1 MSEYNS
7 EENKDDYA
15 LAVEVEAE
23 PVVAVEPEPELEP
36 EVEVEVEP
44 EVEPEPTPEPEPE
57 VAVVPEPEPTPE
69 PEVVPSTTLAGEPI
83 FLDKLVYKANTRNSA
98 SVIAVKQRLVAHGYI
113 EVMEERMGW
122 IGDITVE
129 AVKKFQ
135 EQRGLEVNGLFNYET
150 TSALIEGTKLE
161 IA

>member
-1 MSEYNS
+1 MSEHNLD
-7 EENKDDYA
+7 ENKDDHA

-23 PVVAVEPEPELEP
+23 PVATVEVEQVLEVVPEPE
-36 EVEVEVEP
+36 V
-44 EVEPEPTPEPEPE
+44 EPTPEPESRKKVRE
-57 VAVVPEPEPTPE
+57 VQ
-69 PEVVPSTTLAGEPI
+69 EVVPSTTLAGEPI

-135 EQRGLEVNGLFNYET
+135 EQRGLEVNGLFNHET

>member
-1 MSEYNS
+1 VSEYNLD
-7 EENKDDYA
+7 ENKDDHA

-23 PVVAVEPEPELEP
+23 PVATVEVEQVLEVVPEPE
-36 EVEVEVEP
+36 V
-44 EVEPEPTPEPEPE
+44 EPTPEPESRKKVRE
-57 VAVVPEPEPTPE
+57 VQEE
-69 PEVVPSTTLAGEPI
+69 VPSTTLAGEPI
-83 FLDKLVYKANTRNSA
+83 FLNKLVYKANTRNSA
-98 SVIAVKQRLVAHGYI
+98 SVIAVKQRLVAHGFV

-135 EQRGLEVNGLFNYET
+135 EQRGLEVNGLFNHET

>member
-1 MSEYNS
+1 MSEYKS
-7 EENKDDYA
+7 EENKNDYA
-15 LAVEVEAE
+15 LAVEPEVE
-23 PVVAVEPEPELEP
+23 PVVAVEPEP
-36 EVEVEVEP
+36 EVEP

-69 PEVVPSTTLAGEPI
+69 AEVVPSTTLAGEPI
-83 FLDKLVYKANTRNSA
+83 FLNKLVYKANTRNSA
-98 SVIAVKQRLVAHGYI
+98 SVIAVKQRLVAHGFV

-135 EQRGLEVNGLFNYET
+135 EQRGLEVNGLLNHET

>member
-1 MSEYNS
+1 MSEHNLD
-7 EENKDDYA
+7 ENKDDHA

-23 PVVAVEPEPELEP
+23 PVATVEVEQVLEVVPEP
-36 EVEVEVEP
+36 EVEVV
-44 EVEPEPTPEPEPE
+44 
-57 VAVVPEPEPTPE
+57 VVPEPESRKKAR
-69 PEVVPSTTLAGEPI
+69 EVQEEVPSTTLAGEPI

-150 TSALIEGTKLE
+150 TSALVEGTKLE

>member
-1 MSEYNS
+1 MSEYKS
-7 EENKDDYA
+7 EENKNDYA
-15 LAVEVEAE
+15 LAVEPEVE
-23 PVVAVEPEPELEP
+23 PVVEVEPEPELEP
-36 EVEVEVEP
+36 EVEP

-57 VAVVPEPEPTPE
+57 VAVVPEPVPTPE

-83 FLDKLVYKANTRNSA
+83 FLNKLVYKANTRNSA
-98 SVIAVKQRLVAHGYI
+98 SVIAVKQRLVAHGFV

-135 EQRGLEVNGLFNYET
+135 EQRGLEVNGLFNHET

>member
-1 MSEYNS
+1 MSEYKS
-7 EENKDDYA
+7 EENKNDYA
-15 LAVEVEAE
+15 LAVEPEVE
-23 PVVAVEPEPELEP
+23 PVVEVEPEPELEP
-36 EVEVEVEP
+36 EVEP
-44 EVEPEPTPEPEPE
+44 EPEPTPEPEPE

-83 FLDKLVYKANTRNSA
+83 FLDKLVYKANTKNSA
-98 SVIAVKQRLVAHGYI
+98 SVIAVKQRLVAHGFV

-135 EQRGLEVNGLFNYET
+135 EQRGLEVNGLFNHET

-161 IA
+161 IV

>member
-1 MSEYNS
+1 VSEYKS
-7 EENKDDYA
+7 EENKNDYA
-15 LAVEVEAE
+15 LAVEPEVE
-23 PVVAVEPEPELEP
+23 PVVEVEPEPELEP
-36 EVEVEVEP
+36 EVEP

-57 VAVVPEPEPTPE
+57 VAVVPEPVPTPE

-83 FLDKLVYKANTRNSA
+83 FLNKLVYKANTRNSA
-98 SVIAVKQRLVAHGYI
+98 SVIAVKQRLVAHGFV

-135 EQRGLEVNGLFNYET
+135 EQRGLEVNGLFNHET

>member
-1 MSEYNS
+1 MSEHNLD
-7 EENKDDYA
+7 ENKDDHA

-23 PVVAVEPEPELEP
+23 PVAT
-36 EVEVEVEP
+36 VEVEQVL
-44 EVEPEPTPEPEPE
+44 EVVPEPEPE
-57 VAVVPEPEPTPE
+57 VAVVPEPEVEPTPE
-69 PEVVPSTTLAGEPI
+69 PESRKKAREVQEEVPSTTLAGEPI
-83 FLDKLVYKANTRNSA
+83 FLSKLVYKANTRNSA
-98 SVIAVKQRLVAHGYI
+98 SVIAVKQRLVAHGFV

-135 EQRGLEVNGLFNYET
+135 EQRGLEVNGLFNHET

>member
-1 MSEYNS
+1 MSEYNLD
-7 EENKDDYA
+7 ENKDDHA

-23 PVVAVEPEPELEP
+23 PVVAVEPEPEIEP
-36 EVEVEVEP
+36 EVEVEP

-83 FLDKLVYKANTRNSA
+83 FLNKLVYKANTRNSA
-98 SVIAVKQRLVAHGYI
+98 SVIAVKQRLVAHGFV

-135 EQRGLEVNGLFNYET
+135 EQRGLEVNGFFNHET

>member
-1 MSEYNS
+1 VSEYKS
-7 EENKDDYA
+7 EENENDYA
-15 LAVEVEAE
+15 LAVEPEVE
-23 PVVAVEPEPELEP
+23 PVVAVEPEPEI
-36 EVEVEVEP
+36 EP

-69 PEVVPSTTLAGEPI
+69 PEPVPSTTLAGEPI
-83 FLDKLVYKANTRNSA
+83 FLSKLVYKANTRNSA
-98 SVIAVKQRLVAHGYI
+98 SVIAVKQRLVAHGFV

-135 EQRGLEVNGLFNYET
+135 EQRGLEVNGLFNHET

>member
-1 MSEYNS
+1 MSEYNLD
-7 EENKDDYA
+7 ENKDDHA

-23 PVVAVEPEPELEP
+23 PVVAVEPEPEIEP
-36 EVEVEVEP
+36 EVEVEP

-83 FLDKLVYKANTRNSA
+83 FLNKLVYKANTRNSA
-98 SVIAVKQRLVAHGYI
+98 SVIAVKQRLVAHGFV

-135 EQRGLEVNGLFNYET
+135 EQRGLEVNGLFNHET

>member
-1 MSEYNS
+1 MSEYNLD
-7 EENKDDYA
+7 ENKDDHA

-23 PVVAVEPEPELEP
+23 PVATVEVEQVLEVVPEP
-36 EVEVEVEP
+36 EVEVVVVPEP
-44 EVEPEPTPEPEPE
+44 EVEPTPEPESRKKARE
-57 VAVVPEPEPTPE
+57 VQEE
-69 PEVVPSTTLAGEPI
+69 VPSTTLAGEPI

-135 EQRGLEVNGLFNYET
+135 EQRGLEVNGLFNHET
-150 TSALIEGTKLE
+150 TSALVEGTKLE

>member
-1 MSEYNS
+1 MSEYKS
-7 EENKDDYA
+7 EENENDYA
-15 LAVEVEAE
+15 LAVEPEVE
-23 PVVAVEPEPELEP
+23 PVVAVEPEPEI
-36 EVEVEVEP
+36 EP

-69 PEVVPSTTLAGEPI
+69 PEPVPSTTLAGEPI
-83 FLDKLVYKANTRNSA
+83 FLSKLVYKANTRNSA
-98 SVIAVKQRLVAHGYI
+98 SVIAVKQRLVAHGFV

-135 EQRGLEVNGLFNYET
+135 EQRGLEVNGLFNHET

>member
-1 MSEYNS
+1 MSEHNLD
-7 EENKDDYA
+7 ENKDDHA

-23 PVVAVEPEPELEP
+23 PVATVEVEQVLEVVPEPE
-36 EVEVEVEP
+36 V
-44 EVEPEPTPEPEPE
+44 EPTPEPESRKKVRE
-57 VAVVPEPEPTPE
+57 VQEE
-69 PEVVPSTTLAGEPI
+69 VPSTTLAGEPI

-135 EQRGLEVNGLFNYET
+135 EQRGLEVNGLFNHET

>member
-1 MSEYNS
+1 
-7 EENKDDYA
+7 
-15 LAVEVEAE
+15 
-23 PVVAVEPEPELEP
+23 
-36 EVEVEVEP
+36 
-44 EVEPEPTPEPEPE
+44 
-57 VAVVPEPEPTPE
+57 
-69 PEVVPSTTLAGEPI
+69 VPSTTLAGEPI
-83 FLDKLVYKANTRNSA
+83 FLSKLVYKANTRNSA
-98 SVIAVKQRLVAHGYI
+98 SVIAVKQRLVAHGFV

-135 EQRGLEVNGLFNYET
+135 EQRGLEVNGLFNHET

>member
-1 MSEYNS
+1 MSEYNLD
-7 EENKDDYA
+7 ENKDDHA

-23 PVVAVEPEPELEP
+23 PVATVEVEQVLEVVPEP
-36 EVEVEVEP
+36 EVEVVVVPEP
-44 EVEPEPTPEPEPE
+44 EVEPTPEPESRKKARE
-57 VAVVPEPEPTPE
+57 VQEE
-69 PEVVPSTTLAGEPI
+69 VPSTTLAGEPI

-98 SVIAVKQRLVAHGYI
+98 SVIAVKQRLVAHGFI

-135 EQRGLEVNGLFNYET
+135 EQRGLEVNGFFNHET

>member
-7 EENKDDYA
+7 EENKNDYA
-15 LAVEVEAE
+15 LAVEPEVE

-98 SVIAVKQRLVAHGYI
+98 SVIAVKQRLVAHGFI

-135 EQRGLEVNGLFNYET
+135 EQRGLEVNGLFNRET

>member
-1 MSEYNS
+1 MSEYKS
-7 EENKDDYA
+7 EENKDDHA
-15 LAVEVEAE
+15 LAVEPEVE
-23 PVVAVEPEPELEP
+23 PVVAVEPEPE
-36 EVEVEVEP
+36 VEP
-44 EVEPEPTPEPEPE
+44 EVEPEPTPEPEPEPE

-83 FLDKLVYKANTRNSA
+83 FLNKLVYKANTRNSA
-98 SVIAVKQRLVAHGYI
+98 SVIAVKQRLVAHGFV
-113 EVMEERMGW
+113 EVMEEHMGW

-135 EQRGLEVNGLFNYET
+135 EQRGLEVNGLFNHET

>member
-1 MSEYNS
+1 MSEYNLD
-7 EENKDDYA
+7 ENKDDHA

-23 PVVAVEPEPELEP
+23 PVAT
-36 EVEVEVEP
+36 VEVEQVLEVAPEP

-57 VAVVPEPEPTPE
+57 VAVVPEPEPTSE
-69 PEVVPSTTLAGEPI
+69 AEVVPSTTLAGEPI
-83 FLDKLVYKANTRNSA
+83 FLNKLVYKANTKNSA
-98 SVIAVKQRLVAHGYI
+98 SVIAIKQRLVAHGFV
-113 EVMEERMGW
+113 EVVEERMGW

-150 TSALIEGTKLE
+150 TSALVEGTKLE
-161 IA
+161 IS

>member
-1 MSEYNS
+1 MSEHNLD
-7 EENKDDYA
+7 ENKDDHA

-23 PVVAVEPEPELEP
+23 PVATVEVEQVLEVVPEPE
-36 EVEVEVEP
+36 V
-44 EVEPEPTPEPEPE
+44 EPTPEPESRKKVRE
-57 VAVVPEPEPTPE
+57 VQEE
-69 PEVVPSTTLAGEPI
+69 VPSTTLAGEPI
-83 FLDKLVYKANTRNSA
+83 FLSKLVYKANTRNSA
-98 SVIAVKQRLVAHGYI
+98 SVIAVKQRLVAHGFV

-135 EQRGLEVNGLFNYET
+135 EQRGLEVNGLFNHET

>member
-1 MSEYNS
+1 M
-7 EENKDDYA
+7 
-15 LAVEVEAE
+15 
-23 PVVAVEPEPELEP
+23 
-36 EVEVEVEP
+36 
-44 EVEPEPTPEPEPE
+44 
-57 VAVVPEPEPTPE
+57 
-69 PEVVPSTTLAGEPI
+69 PSTTLAGEPI

-135 EQRGLEVNGLFNYET
+135 EQRGLEVNGLFNHET

>member
-1 MSEYNS
+1 MSEYNLD
-7 EENKDDYA
+7 ENKDDHA

-23 PVVAVEPEPELEP
+23 PVATVEVEQVLEVVPEP
-36 EVEVEVEP
+36 EVEVVVVPEP
-44 EVEPEPTPEPEPE
+44 EVEPTPEPESRKKARE
-57 VAVVPEPEPTPE
+57 VQEE
-69 PEVVPSTTLAGEPI
+69 VPSTTLAGEPI

-98 SVIAVKQRLVAHGYI
+98 SVIAVKQRLVAHGFI

-135 EQRGLEVNGLFNYET
+135 EQRGLEVNGFFNHET
-150 TSALIEGTKLE
+150 TSALVEGTKLE

>member
-1 MSEYNS
+1 MSEHNLD
-7 EENKDDYA
+7 ENKDDHA

-23 PVVAVEPEPELEP
+23 PVATVEVEQVLEVVPEPE
-36 EVEVEVEP
+36 V
-44 EVEPEPTPEPEPE
+44 EPTPEPESRKKVRE
-57 VAVVPEPEPTPE
+57 VQEE
-69 PEVVPSTTLAGEPI
+69 VPSTTLAGEPI

-150 TSALIEGTKLE
+150 TSALVEGTKLE

>member
-1 MSEYNS
+1 MSEYNLD
-7 EENKDDYA
+7 ENKDDHA

-23 PVVAVEPEPELEP
+23 PVVAVEPEPEIEP
-36 EVEVEVEP
+36 EVEVEP

-83 FLDKLVYKANTRNSA
+83 FLNKLVYKANTRNSA
-98 SVIAVKQRLVAHGYI
+98 SVIAVKQRLVAHGFV